1 MAQQTIYNFDCSEF
15 KKGVKDIIVKHPI
28 INERIANF
36 YNLKNSNNQ
45 VLKTASSNLNRHID
59 KIVYA
64 TLDDS
69 ISTLMEWT
77 KASDTTSPIVD
88 SLLDTLVKDLDFKLG
103 DVTMQNLVISIS
115 SEISYMF
122 FAFRDL
128 LNVVMTDVTVVT
140 SNELGVSLSDVLIKT
155 WDMWTFDI
163 KGNTVSLMNNGDY
176 RIFDWTEK
184 PKQYDPLIEDLLKR
198 FSVPVEQQNDLFDE
212 LKLMIENRLAFK
224 PV

>member
-15 KKGVKDIIVKHPI
+15 KKGVKDIIIKHPM
-28 INERIANF
+28 INEKIAS
-36 YNLKNSNNQ
+36 YYSLKNSNNQ
-45 VLKTASSNLNRHID
+45 ILKTTSSNLNRNID
-59 KIVYA
+59 KLVYA

-77 KASDTTSPIVD
+77 KVSDTTSPIVD
-88 SLLDTLVKDLDFKLG
+88 TLLDTLAKDLDFKLG
-103 DVTMQNLVISIS
+103 NATMQNLIISLS
-115 SEISYMF
+115 KEISYMF

-128 LNVVMTDVTVVT
+128 LNVVMTDVTIVT
-140 SNELGVSLSDVLIKT
+140 SDEMGIEISDVIIKT

-176 RIFDWTEK
+176 RIWDWTEK

-198 FSVPVEQQNDLFDE
+198 FSVPVEQQNDIFDE
-212 LKLMIENRLAFK
+212 LKLMIENHLAFK